1 MFTELV
7 YRQRRFI
14 TRHHLHCCTNISF
27 VLIVTLKANGKQQE
41 SVLCFGN
48 SAHVELVTALETD
61 IHHYKTGPNMESIGQ
76 KEGKNNSWGYDLT
89 ADIGSG
95 AQK

>member
-1 MFTELV
+1 
-7 YRQRRFI
+7 
-14 TRHHLHCCTNISF
+14 

-61 IHHYKTGPNMESIGQ
+61 IHHYKTWNPQ
-76 KEGKNNSWGYDLT
+76 GKRKAKIIPGDTTSQQT
-89 ADIGSG
+89 
-95 AQK
+95 